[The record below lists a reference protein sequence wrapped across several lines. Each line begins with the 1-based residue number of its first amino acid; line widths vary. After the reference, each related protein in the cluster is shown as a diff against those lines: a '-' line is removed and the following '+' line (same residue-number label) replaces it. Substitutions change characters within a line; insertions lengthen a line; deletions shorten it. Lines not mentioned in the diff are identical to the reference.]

1 MVGREETGM
10 DELDF
15 SKSAKANPP
24 AKASIYDPAMATEFF
39 SSAGKPEPVAKGAT
53 LFAENEKASRLL
65 LQRDK
70 MYLLLEGEV
79 SLSAG
84 GKVIGTVRKGEI
96 FGELASISHT
106 PRSASA
112 VANLPC
118 RVIGLDDG
126 QFQSALRKKPEFALM
141 LMSLMIR
148 RLREAIGRLDAG
160 GAASQG
166 KLKESVVFDKS
177 ALAILARALAQTRV
191 PYERGKVIVKEG
203 QAGVLMYVVLEG
215 RLAVSIHGKLVE
227 KIGPGGVFG
236 EMALVDR
243 TPRLATVMA
252 ETGCSLL
259 AIGRNTFLDLIKASP
274 DFAVSLLGA
283 VGERARFIA
292 SRRK

>member
-1 MVGREETGM
+1 M

-15 SKSAKANPP
+15 SKSAKANAP
-24 AKASIYDPAMATEFF
+24 AKASIYDPAMALEFF
-39 SSAGKPEPVAKGAT
+39 SSAGKPEPLAQGAT
-53 LFAENEKASRLL
+53 LFAENQKGNRLL

-79 SLSAG
+79 DLVAG
-84 GKVIGTVRKGEI
+84 NKVVGTVKKGEI
-96 FGELASISHT
+96 FGELASISQA

-112 VANLPC
+112 VASLPC

-126 QFQSALRKKPEFALM
+126 QFQAALRKKPEFALM

-160 GAASQG
+160 GAPSEG
-166 KLKESVVFDKS
+166 KLKESAVFDKS
-177 ALAILARALAQTRV
+177 ALAVLARAFAQTRM
-191 PYERGKVIVKEG
+191 PCERGKVIVKEG

-215 RLAVSIHGKLVE
+215 RLAVSIQTKLVE

-243 TPRLATVMA
+243 TPRLATVAA
-252 ETGCSLL
+252 ETDCALL
-259 AIGRNTFLDLIKASP
+259 AIARNTFLDLIRASP
-274 DFAVSLLGA
+274 DFAVSLLTA

-292 SRRK
+292 SRYK

>member
-1 MVGREETGM
+1 MS
-10 DELDF
+10 DLDF
-15 SKSAKANPP
+15 TKPAGP
-24 AKASIYDPAMATEFF
+24 AKAPAAPAKTSIYDPAIALEFF

-53 LFAENEKASRLL
+53 LFAENEKGSRLL

-79 SLSAG
+79 SLTANN
-84 GKVIGTVRKGEI
+84 KVIGTVRKGEI
-96 FGELASISHT
+96 FGEMASISQT

-126 QFQSALRKKPEFALM
+126 QFRSALRKKPEFALM
-141 LMSLMIR
+141 LMSLMIGR
-148 RLREAIGRLDAG
+148 MREAIGRLDPG
-160 GAASQG
+160 GAASEG
-166 KLKESVVFDKS
+166 KLEQSAVFDKS
-177 ALAILARALAQTRV
+177 ALAILARALAQTRM
-191 PYERGKVIVKEG
+191 PCERDKVIVKEG
-203 QAGVLMYVVLEG
+203 QVGVLMYVVLEG
-215 RLAVSIHGKLVE
+215 RLAVSIQGKLVE

-243 TPRLATVMA
+243 TPRLATVVA
-252 ETGCSLL
+252 ETDCSLL
-259 AIGRNTFLDLIKASP
+259 AIGRNTFLDLVKASP

-292 SRRK
+292 SRHR